1 MKPEVELMMFLRM
14 HSDKITKNGDNGLKM
29 SFEGLISAYMYIFL
43 ETGNSIL
50 RSILKPAVE
59 EMVFLRMLM

>member
-1 MKPEVELMMFLRM
+1 MN
-14 HSDKITKNGDNGLKM
+14 SDKITKNGDIGLKM

>member
-1 MKPEVELMMFLRM
+1 MKAEVELVIFLCM
-14 HSDKITKNGDNGLKM
+14 NSDTITKNGDNGLKM